1 MRRQTLGYLGLRG
14 SVQKSLVIAFALAF
28 MFLALVVPLE
38 VKAVPNLLV
47 SSFGDDEIKR
57 YDGTSGAFIDTFAS
71 GGGLDG
77 PRALVFGPDG
87 NLYVSGVNSDSLRY
101 DGSTGAFVDVFVA
114 DGTGGL
120 DQPVGLAFGPDG
132 NLYVAN
138 NPIGPSTILRYD
150 GGTGAFIDTFAS
162 GGGLSGA
169 NGLVF
174 GPDGSIYVTSLGTD
188 QVLRYN
194 GSTGAFVDVFASGG
208 GLDQPTGLV
217 FGPDSNL
224 YVSSSFNSQ
233 ILRYNGGNG
242 AFVDIFASGGGLSVP
257 RGLVFGPD
265 GNLYVTSLF
274 TDEVLRYNGGTGAFV
289 DVFASGGGLD
299 GPTYLTF
306 TAAVPEPSSVL
317 LLLGSA
323 LAGLGAFAWRRR
335 IGYSTLSRVAGGLK
349 AGCEIGLRKLRKGSG
364 TALVRGQR
372 CTGGS
377 ASAGGASEAKFW
389 PLSLWQRLGKQSGE
403 GALGY

>member
-57 YDGTSGAFIDTFAS
+57 YAGTSGAFNDTIAS

-87 NLYVSGVNSDSLRY
+87 NLYVSGVNSDILRY
-101 DGSTGAFVDVFVA
+101 DGGTGAFVDVFVA

-217 FGPDSNL
+217 SVRTATSMSAAPLTAKYCAITEAMGL
-224 YVSSSFNSQ
+224 LWTSSPP
-233 ILRYNGGNG
+233 
-242 AFVDIFASGGGLSVP
+242 AGLSVP

-274 TDEVLRYNGGTGAFV
+274 IDVFLRYYGGTGAFV